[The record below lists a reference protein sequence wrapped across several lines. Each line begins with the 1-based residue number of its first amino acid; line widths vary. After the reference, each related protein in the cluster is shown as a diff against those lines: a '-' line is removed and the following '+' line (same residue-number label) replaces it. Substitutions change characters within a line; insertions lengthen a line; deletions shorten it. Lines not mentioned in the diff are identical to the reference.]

1 MATNYPTSIDS
12 FTNPTSGDT
21 LDSPSHAAQHTN
33 INDAMVAVQ
42 TRLGAQSGT
51 IGAWT
56 AYTPVWTGVGSNPAI
71 GNGIIEGRYT
81 RINGLVIV
89 KVRVGMGS
97 TTTYGSGRYDFSLP
111 VNYANSTAFNTT
123 FGTAWFNDSGSVT
136 AYTGVTVAGPSAS
149 TVTFRIPA
157 GGFGDVTNTAPF
169 TFANGD
175 AISFIATY
183 EAA

>member
-1 MATNYPTSIDS
+1 MTALGGFSPNDVLTAADLNAIGTWTS
-12 FTNPTSGDT
+12 
-21 LDSPSHAAQHTN
+21 
-33 INDAMVAVQ
+33 
-42 TRLGAQSGT
+42 
-51 IGAWT
+51 
-56 AYTPVWTGVGSNPAI
+56 YTPVWTGSSSNPSI
-71 GNGIIEGRYT
+71 GNGIIDGRYT

-89 KVRVGMGS
+89 KVRLGMGS

-111 VNYANSTAFNTT
+111 VNHANSLAFNTT
-123 FGTAWFNDSGSVT
+123 FGTAWFNDSGSIT

-157 GGFGDVTNTAPF
+157 GGFGDVGPTSPF

-175 AISFIATY
+175 AISFVATY